1 MNARADL
8 VWGLPLHFKGDDAML
23 VTVAE
28 FNTYTGNMEADTDI
42 VALKTQILMSAQNI
56 VADFLRFDPENH
68 VWDEDPTK
76 NICPDLIKL
85 TVLKIATLQLME
97 TGENIG
103 VTSKSMPDNS
113 RTFIN
118 LSDKGSYKTWLRPIQ
133 NYREVMF

>member
-1 MNARADL
+1 
-8 VWGLPLHFKGDDAML
+8 ML

-28 FNTYTGNMEADTDI
+28 FNTYTGNMEADTGT

-56 VADFLRFDPENH
+56 VADFLRFDPETH

-97 TGENIG
+97 TGESIG